1 MRTGVNDMSE
11 VILECPDLHE
21 RTYKTE
27 GADYTQKCGG
37 WLDPDT
43 GQVYAIANWGSDRYW
58 KNTTVNMY
66 DSSTGM
72 RSSKRVWFHGFSE
85 QMGWYFE
92 KKGIDVNTLDA
103 ITFIWSGACQLSY
116 TLQDGPQ
123 KHKHVSESLPA
134 MIPREMMY
142 GVEIVENHGNIGE
155 LSKNVT
161 TVTPVDVQT
170 DTEWVVAEV
179 V

>member
-1 MRTGVNDMSE
+1 MSAI
-11 VILECPDLHE
+11 ILECPDLVE

-27 GADYTQKCGG
+27 GADYTQRCGG

-58 KNTTVNMY
+58 KNTTVNIY

-72 RSSKRVWFHGFSE
+72 RSTRDIWRHGFHE
-85 QMGWYFE
+85 QMAWYFE
-92 KKGIDVNTLDA
+92 QKGIDMNALEA

-116 TLQDGPQ
+116 TLEDGPQ

-142 GVEIVENHGNIGE
+142 GVEIFHNHGNIGE
-155 LSKNVT
+155 LSSAESEEV
-161 TVTPVDVQT
+161 PVEVQT
-170 DTEWVVAEV
+170 DTEWIVAEV

>member
-1 MRTGVNDMSE
+1 MSE

-21 RTYKTE
+21 RTYKSE
-27 GADYTQKCGG
+27 GHDYTQKCGG

-58 KNTTVNMY
+58 KNTEVNIY

-72 RSSKRVWFHGFSE
+72 RSTKPVWKHGFGE
-85 QMGWYFE
+85 QMAWYFE
-92 KKGIDVNTLDA
+92 QKGIDMNALEA
-103 ITFIWSGACQLSY
+103 ITFIWSGACGLSY
-116 TLQDGPQ
+116 TLMDGPQ

-142 GVEIVENHGNIGE
+142 GVEITVNHGNIGE
-155 LSKNVT
+155 LMNTVT
-161 TVTPVDVQT
+161 TETPVEVQT
-170 DTEWVVAEV
+170 ETEWVVAEV

>member
-1 MRTGVNDMSE
+1 MSSI
-11 VILECPDLHE
+11 ILECPDLHE
-21 RTYKTE
+21 RTYKSE

-58 KNTTVNMY
+58 KNIEVNIY

-72 RSSKRVWFHGFSE
+72 RSSKPVWKHGFGE
-85 QMGWYFE
+85 QMAWYFE
-92 KKGIDVNTLDA
+92 QKGIDMNALEA

-116 TLQDGPQ
+116 TLMDGPQ

-142 GVEIVENHGNIGE
+142 GVEIVENHGNIAE
-155 LSKNVT
+155 LMNVVT
-161 TVTPVDVQT
+161 TETPVEVQT
-170 DTEWVVAEV
+170 ETEWVVAEV